1 MSSREQ
7 FFENV
12 SIDVKEGHLVFEGP
26 LGSVTKHFGGSDI
39 LFDNDIIYLFS
50 KSGYSNFISCVRQ
63 VSEGLVRGFYVELEL
78 TGLGFRFLRIEDY
91 LLLKLGYSHYIR
103 LDIPEGVHAFGFKK
117 KLVLFGLTLESVM
130 GLAALLRRLK
140 KPDPYKGKGVR
151 LFGETLKLKVGKQ
164 K

>member
-1 MSSREQ
+1 MSNTEQ

-12 SIDVKEGHLVFEGP
+12 SIVVNNGKLEFEGP
-26 LGSVTKHFGGSDI
+26 LGCATKYFGGSDI
-39 LFDNDIIYLFS
+39 LFDNGVIYLFS
-50 KSGYSNFISCVRQ
+50 KSGYKNFISCIRQ
-63 VSEGLVRGFYVELEL
+63 VSEGLVRGYYVELEL
-78 TGLGFRFLRIEDY
+78 TGLGFRFLRIENF

-103 LDIPEGVHAFGFKK
+103 LDIPDGVHAFGFKK

-130 GLAALLRRLK
+130 GLASLLRKLK

-151 LFGETLKLKVGKQ
+151 LFGETMKLKVGKQ